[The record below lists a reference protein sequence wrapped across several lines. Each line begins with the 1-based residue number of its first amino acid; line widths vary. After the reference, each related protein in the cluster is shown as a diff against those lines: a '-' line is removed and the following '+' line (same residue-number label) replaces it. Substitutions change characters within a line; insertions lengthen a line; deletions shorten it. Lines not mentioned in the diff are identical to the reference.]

1 MHLLSFLISA
11 SKSSFYYL
19 KWAITVSYL
28 AFEARYSLTE
38 ASSATEAAKNSY
50 SFLSLKLVNRV
61 LTLSNN
67 DSSAAISAFLS

>member
-1 MHLLSFLISA
+1 MKI
-11 SKSSFYYL
+11 
-19 KWAITVSYL
+19 ITVSYL

-50 SFLSLKLVNRV
+50 YFLSLKLVKRV